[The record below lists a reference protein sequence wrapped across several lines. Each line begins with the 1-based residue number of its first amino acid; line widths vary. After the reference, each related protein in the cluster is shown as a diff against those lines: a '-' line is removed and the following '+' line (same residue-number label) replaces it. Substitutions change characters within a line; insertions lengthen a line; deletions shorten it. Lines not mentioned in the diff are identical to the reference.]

1 MRLCY
6 ISRNYYGLSGAGNKA
21 KTDIEHTLQ
30 QMGAVNLGLRTTFY
44 DNKVVA
50 FVLNLLGILKMTCCI
65 RKGDTLLLQY
75 PVKKYFSF
83 VCHVAHWRKARVIVV
98 IHDLMS
104 LHRKRITHDTE
115 MSRLGLADVIIASNE
130 KMQQWLAQQGL
141 QCPMTALGLFDYLDQ
156 TPPQE
161 TLPHVTLPQETLPR
175 PLPLGRGVD
184 SLSPEKPF
192 QKIADENTDDKSIY
206 SPPSTGGAGGGSV
219 GGGSLVDGSP
229 VGGSFSLVYAGALVM
244 RKNSYLLELAHKA
257 QHFTLHIYG
266 NSDGLPGID
275 KAPHAVCYPFTPA
288 DEFIRSADGDFGLVW
303 DGDSL
308 ETCQGD
314 FGEYLRYNS
323 PHKVSFYLRAGL
335 PVIIWREAAVAPI
348 IEHEGIG
355 FTIGSIAELE
365 QRLQGLTPAE
375 LEQMRKNVARVSARL
390 ASGQF
395 FREALQRVL

>member
-50 FVLNLLGILKMTCCI
+50 FVLNLLGIMKMTCCI

-83 VCHVAHWRKARVIVV
+83 VCRVAHWRRARVIVV

-104 LHRKRITHDTE
+104 LHRKRITLDTE
-115 MSRLGLADVIIASNE
+115 LSRLGKADVIIASNE

-141 QCPMTALGLFDYLDQ
+141 QCPMTALGLFDYRSEVVPNSKQ
-156 TPPQE
+156 NS
-161 TLPHVTLPQETLPR
+161 H
-175 PLPLGRGVD
+175 
-184 SLSPEKPF
+184 LSPL
-192 QKIADENTDDKSIY
+192 T
-206 SPPSTGGAGGGSV
+206 SPP
-219 GGGSLVDGSP
+219 
-229 VGGSFSLVYAGALVM
+229 SLVYAGALVM
-244 RKNSYLLELAHKA
+244 RKNSYLLELANKA

-348 IEHEGIG
+348 IEREGIG

-365 QRLQGLTPAE
+365 QRLQVLTPEE

>member
-50 FVLNLLGILKMTCCI
+50 FVLNLLGIMKMTCCI

-83 VCHVAHWRKARVIVV
+83 VCRVAHWRRARVIVV

-104 LHRKRITHDTE
+104 LHRKRITLDTE
-115 MSRLGLADVIIASNE
+115 LGRLGKADVIIASNE

-141 QCPMTALGLFDYLDQ
+141 QCPMTALGLFDYLDNQQ

-161 TLPHVTLPQETLPR
+161 TQQTLPRETLPR

-184 SLSPEKPF
+184 SLSPEKPLP
-192 QKIADENTDDKSIY
+192 KTTAEDTDDKSIY
-206 SPPSTGGAGGGSV
+206 SPPSTGGAGGGS
-219 GGGSLVDGSP
+219 S
-229 VGGSFSLVYAGALVM
+229 SLVYAGALVM
-244 RKNSYLLELAHKA
+244 RKNSYLLELANKA

-348 IEHEGIG
+348 IESEGIG

-365 QRLQGLTPAE
+365 QRLQVLTPEE

-390 ASGQF
+390 ASGQY

>member
-1 MRLCY
+1 MLMSRLCY

-21 KTDIEHTLQ
+21 KTDIERTLQ
-30 QMGAVNLGLRTTFY
+30 EMGARNLGLRTTFY

-50 FVLNLLGILKMTCCI
+50 FVLNLVGIVKMMCCI
-65 RKGDTLLLQY
+65 RRGDTLVLQY

-83 VCHVAHWRKARVIVV
+83 ICSVAHGRGARVIVV

-104 LHRKRITHDTE
+104 LHRKRVTLETE
-115 MSRLGLADVIIASNE
+115 LSRLGKADVIIASNE
-130 KMQQWLAQQGL
+130 KMQHWLMAQGL
-141 QCPMTALGLFDYLDQ
+141 QCPMTALGLFDYLDGQ
-156 TPPQE
+156 TAEKVSSP
-161 TLPHVTLPQETLPR
+161 LPHRE
-175 PLPLGRGVD
+175 GVGEG
-184 SLSPEKPF
+184 L
-192 QKIADENTDDKSIY
+192 
-206 SPPSTGGAGGGSV
+206 
-219 GGGSLVDGSP
+219 
-229 VGGSFSLVYAGALVM
+229 SLVYAGALVM

-257 QHFTLHIYG
+257 RHFTLHIYG
-266 NSDGLPGID
+266 NADGLPGID

-348 IEHEGIG
+348 IEKEGIG
-355 FTIGSIAELE
+355 ITIGSIAELE
-365 QRLQGLTPAE
+365 ERLQHLTADEIQKMRDNVSRISQRLANGE
-375 LEQMRKNVARVSARL
+375 
-390 ASGQF
+390 F

>member
-1 MRLCY
+1 MLMSRLCY

-21 KTDIEHTLQ
+21 KTDIERTLQ
-30 QMGAVNLGLRTTFY
+30 EMGARNLGLRTTFY

-50 FVLNLLGILKMTCCI
+50 FVLNLVGIVKMMCCI
-65 RKGDTLLLQY
+65 RRGDTLVLQY

-83 VCHVAHWRKARVIVV
+83 ICSVAHGRGARVIVV

-104 LHRKRITHDTE
+104 LHRKRVTLETE
-115 MSRLGLADVIIASNE
+115 LSRLGKADVIIASNE
-130 KMQQWLAQQGL
+130 KMQQWLTAQGL
-141 QCPMTALGLFDYLDQ
+141 QCPMTALGLFDYLDAKRKPQQ
-156 TPPQE
+156 THPQ
-161 TLPHVTLPQETLPR
+161 
-175 PLPLGRGVD
+175 PLPAGRGEITPSSD
-184 SLSPEKPF
+184 STGVLG
-192 QKIADENTDDKSIY
+192 NG
-206 SPPSTGGAGGGSV
+206 SPPSQGGAGGGSV
-219 GGGSLVDGSP
+219 
-229 VGGSFSLVYAGALVM
+229 SLVYAGALVM

-257 QHFTLHIYG
+257 RHFTLHIYG
-266 NSDGLPGID
+266 NADGLPGID

-348 IEHEGIG
+348 IEKEGIG
-355 FTIGSIAELE
+355 ITIGSIAELE
-365 QRLQGLTPAE
+365 ERLQHLTADE
-375 LEQMRKNVARVSARL
+375 IQKMRDNVSRISQQL
-390 ASGQF
+390 ANGEF